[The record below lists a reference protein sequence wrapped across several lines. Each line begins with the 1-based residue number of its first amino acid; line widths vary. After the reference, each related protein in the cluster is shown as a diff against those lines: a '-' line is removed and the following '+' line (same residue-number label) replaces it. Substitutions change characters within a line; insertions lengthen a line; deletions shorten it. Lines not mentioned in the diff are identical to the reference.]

1 MVTGSKKTGSFVVML
16 DNTKH
21 APTLLTKARP
31 VKDEKGKI
39 KEGFFEISVI
49 HPNTNE
55 VLYLQEHKCKDI
67 YEALKLAQEIKEKP
81 EIKQTK
87 TWYQETLF
95 IPQPKKGKMALKSMD
110 DGEPAKKR
118 GRPAKAKEES
128 KKVVKEDKKVK
139 EIKVEKKKV
148 VKEAKKAKKATKID
162 RKPKKASKKASKGV
176 KKGDKK
182 KKTKK
187 K

>member
-31 VKDEKGKI
+31 VKDEKGKV
-39 KEGFFEISVI
+39 KEGFFEISVV

-118 GRPAKAKEES
+118 GRPAKVKEEP
-128 KKVVKEDKKVK
+128 KKVVKEEAKKVK
-139 EIKVEKKKV
+139 EEKKV
-148 VKEAKKAKKATKID
+148 VKVAKKVKKATKTD
-162 RKPKKASKKASKGV
+162 RKPKKAAKKASKTA